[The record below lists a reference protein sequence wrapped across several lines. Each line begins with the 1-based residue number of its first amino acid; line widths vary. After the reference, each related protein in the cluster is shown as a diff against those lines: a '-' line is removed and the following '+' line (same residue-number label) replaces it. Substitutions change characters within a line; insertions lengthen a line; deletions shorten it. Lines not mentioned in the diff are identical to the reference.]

1 MLNLQGR
8 PGTQAQGRLILQPE
22 SKSSLEAEF
31 PLSWGHSVIFLRPS
45 TD

>member
-1 MLNLQGR
+1 MGNLQGR
-8 PGTQAQGRLILQPE
+8 PGAQAQGRLILQPE

-31 PLSWGHSVIFLRPS
+31 PLSWGECSHFLSPS

>member
-1 MLNLQGR
+1 MGNLQGR
-8 PGTQAQGRLILQPE
+8 PGAQGRLILQPE

-31 PLSWGHSVIFLRPS
+31 PLSWVEFSHFLRPS